1 MKPAMKLIATLIFP
15 IILLLGVVATAS
27 ANPFPD
33 GNAQNGQKIFEK
45 YDCNRCHNSI
55 MGGDGNKIF
64 TRFDRKRNSPAGLI
78 EQIGMCSGNVN
89 AHFTPKETQDL
100 ASYLNIFYKFK

>member
-1 MKPAMKLIATLIFP
+1 MKLTASLIIPAIF
-15 IILLLGVVATAS
+15 LLGAAATAA

-33 GNAQNGQKIFEK
+33 GNARAGQDLFEQ
-45 YDCNRCHNSI
+45 YNCNRCHDSM

-64 TRFDRKRNSPAGLI
+64 TRFDRKRNTPDGLI

-89 AHFTPKETQDL
+89 AHFSPKQTQDL
-100 ASYLNIFYKFK
+100 AAYLNLFYKFK

>member
-1 MKPAMKLIATLIFP
+1 MKLAMKPITTFSLPA
-15 IILLLGVVATAS
+15 IILLCSATAAS

-33 GNAQNGQKIFEK
+33 GNAQAGQKLFEK
-45 YDCNRCHNSI
+45 YDCNQCHNQI

-64 TRFDRKRNSPAGLI
+64 TRFDRKRNTPDGLI

-89 AHFTPKETQDL
+89 AHFNKQQTQDL
-100 ASYLNIFYKFK
+100 AAYLNVFYKFK